1 MGTSTKAAERP
12 VSALDH
18 TASPL
23 ACLCA
28 APVSCSPG
36 CNLLDFVGLLRS
48 SIEAPLIGLF
58 LSAGVGGLLAASLVR
73 WIFLLLIADP
83 ESPAPEQDL
92 RVAVVTTFVPQAE
105 SLQHARTDGAR
116 IDKTRLP
123 TRHLG
128 VGRGKR

>member
-1 MGTSTKAAERP
+1 MHYRCFFFAW
-12 VSALDH
+12 LQ
-18 TASPL
+18 
-23 ACLCA
+23 CFWI
-28 APVSCSPG
+28 
-36 CNLLDFVGLLRS
+36 FVGLLRS

-105 SLQHARTDGAR
+105 SLSMLERTVLA
-116 IDKTRLP
+116 ITQLELP
-123 TRHLG
+123 ARHLG
-128 VGRGKR
+128 VGRG